1 MKFNAEINGKHVEL
15 DISANTLLVDL
26 IRENLHLTGTHVGC
40 DSSQCGACT
49 VLVDNLSIKSCNV
62 LAMQISGKKIK
73 TIESVENDVKYSQ
86 LQSSFNQH
94 HGLQCGFCT
103 PGMIM
108 GSIELLE
115 KYNNPNEDT
124 IREQLDGNI
133 CRCTGYQNI
142 VQSIKKFSEKL

>member
-40 DSSQCGACT
+40 DSSQCGECT

-124 IREQLDGNI
+124 IREQLDCNI

>member
-1 MKFNAEINGKHVEL
+1 MKFNAEINGQHVEL

-26 IRENLHLTGTHVGC
+26 IRDNLHLTGTHVGC

-49 VLVDNLSIKSCNV
+49 VLVDNRSIKSCNV
-62 LAMQISGKKIK
+62 FAMQISGKKIK
-73 TIESVENDVKYSQ
+73 TIESVETNAKYSK
-86 LQSSFNQH
+86 LQTSFNQH

-115 KYNNPNEDT
+115 KFNNPDENT

-142 VQSIKKFSEKL
+142 VKSIKKFSEEL

>member
-40 DSSQCGACT
+40 DSSQCGECT

-73 TIESVENDVKYSQ
+73 TTESVENDVKYSQ

-124 IREQLDGNI
+124 IREQLDCNI